1 MAAWT
6 LLATL
11 LLGRKDPEWLEEMLN
26 PLSSN
31 FLNVRVGNTN
41 LNFFGPIKQWW
52 TFMAR
57 MLTGKTM
64 GRDGVVKNADQ
75 LQVAG
80 RFARGKLSPL
90 AGVTMDILDGK
101 TFIGE
106 KLVWGRAAEGKE
118 KNGWKHVAESV
129 GVPLSAGD
137 LADAF
142 KENTLA
148 NALLLTP
155 FVVAGAGKS
164 TIAPEGDDAYNR
176 KVNPYKALA
185 KEYKAA
191 MKSGDRGAVT
201 QLRVDNPILN
211 SYPIIES
218 RLKAVQLTKKQLRD
232 LEKSGRTPSESLL
245 KRYDLEQKAV
255 LDAIERAKK

>member
-90 AGVTMDILDGK
+90 AGVAMDILDGK

-106 KLVWGRAAEGKE
+106 KLVWGRTAEGKE

-137 LADAF
+137 LAEAF
-142 KENTLA
+142 RHNSLA
-148 NALLLTP
+148 NALMLTP

-164 TIAPEGDDAYNR
+164 TIEPKDEDAYNR
-176 KVNPYKALA
+176 KVNPYKAIA

-191 MKSGDRGAVT
+191 QKEGRWADLK
-201 QLRVDNPILN
+201 QLRIDNPVL
-211 SYPIIES
+211 SRYALIEQ
-218 RLKAVQLTKKQLRD
+218 RMKQVAATKKQIRA
-232 LEKSGRTPSESLL
+232 LEKEGKHPSDSLM
-245 KRYDLEQKAV
+245 KRYDLEQNAV
-255 LDAIERAKK
+255 IKAIEYAQK